1 MGRRVPRR
9 TSLSRH
15 APRAS
20 DKWGVEGCRCGL
32 GFYGSLLLALRY
44 PPGNQQETSRSPR
57 FTWTVSDSAPRK
69 GTNKRQKKK
78 IERRRGSI
86 SCWES
91 LSCLVFFLFFLFDFL
106 LYSILLYSALFCSV
120 LFHSIPLTL
129 FYSKAR
135 HVRGGCMVLWRT
147 REIILQYTAPPSPS
161 FCCVGQCGGLLA
173 VFFRA
178 RARALL
184 GRLVTAS
191 VIFTY

>member
-1 MGRRVPRR
+1 MEIWNNQPTQEPYYSCTRNHTTKTQIRPLPARKP
-9 TSLSRH
+9 H
-15 APRAS
+15 AAQ
-20 DKWGVEGCRCGL
+20 
-32 GFYGSLLLALRY
+32 GSLGLWVILPPAREQTKDKRKKLSAGAGRSLA
-44 PPGNQQETSRSPR
+44 
-57 FTWTVSDSAPRK
+57 
-69 GTNKRQKKK
+69 
-78 IERRRGSI
+78 
-86 SCWES
+86 ES
-91 LSCLVFFLFFLFDFL
+91 VWVVCFFFLFFLFDFL

-120 LFHSIPLTL
+120 LFHSILLTL